1 MSSPVILIFAY
12 STDESVGSSTSLI
25 ILLDTVTEL
34 IVIPAAVPEIAP
46 RQRRLK
52 SVRPQPLLPLGYKLA
67 ISRWRAAPLS
77 IWYPLLSSELSSSSP
92 DLSPSSSR
100 PSSSSSSSGT
110 LHSPSGPLHRRR
122 YQLSSYS
129 TPSPS
134 VSFRLSRKRCNS
146 PTSSLPAVVPAPA
159 SLSSVLADCLPP
171 PDPLIPPVHPNLTVG
186 ERMDEHE
193 EVIQGMNEAGNRNE
207 VNGGVGGVTPVALA
221 CTYKDFPN
229 CQPRNFSG
237 TKGVIGLMRWFQ
249 KMKSVF
255 RISNYAMGSQVKF
268 ATCTLLDGALT
279 WWNSHVQTIGIDE
292 AYGMSWK
299 DLMKLMIE
307 ELSLLCPRMVPKE
320 EDKIER
326 IECLKL
332 KNQNRGN
339 QAANGEA
346 YGRAYALGGGEA
358 NQNSNVVTGMFL
370 LNNRYAFILFD
381 SGTDRSFVSTTFSPL
396 IDVVSTALDV
406 SYAVE
411 LANGRV
417 IVRIP
422 YGNEIL
428 IIQGD
433 RSDGGSNSRL
443 NIISCTKTQSIF
455 QEGAMSFWHRLLKT
469 RWETSQRRSDL
480 RMCRSMCID
489 YHELNK
495 LTMKNRYP
503 LPRIDDLFNQ
513 LQGLSVYSKINL
525 WSGYHQLRVREEDIP
540 KTVFRTRYG
549 HYEFQVM
556 PFGLT
561 NASAVLMDL
570 MN

>member
-12 STDESVGSSTSLI
+12 STDESVGDCPEAEAVVVALPAGVLDFVMHSDLETEPSEAPPSPPLQEI
-25 ILLDTVTEL
+25 PFGRPYYYHPNRARMLLT
-34 IVIPAAVPEIAP
+34 A
-46 RQRRLK
+46 RK
-52 SVRPQPLLPLGYKLA
+52 S
-67 ISRWRAAPLS
+67 
-77 IWYPLLSSELSSSSP
+77 YPLLSSELSSSSP

-100 PSSSSSSSGT
+100 PSSSSSSGT

-134 VSFRLSRKRCNS
+134 VSFRLSHKRCRS

-159 SLSSVLADCLPP
+159 SLSSIPADRVPSH
-171 PDPLIPPVHPNLTVG
+171 PLILPVHPDPTVG

-207 VNGGVGGVTPVALA
+207 VNGGVGGVAPVAQA
-221 CTYKDFPN
+221 CTYKDFLN

-237 TKGVIGLMRWFQ
+237 TEGVAGLMRWFK
-249 KMKSVF
+249 KMKFVF

-279 WWNSHVQTIGIDE
+279 RWNSHVQTIGIDE

-307 ELSLLCPRMVPKE
+307 ELSLLCLRMVPEE
-320 EDKIER
+320 EDKIKR
-326 IECLKL
+326 NECLKL

-370 LNNRYAFILFD
+370 LNNRYAFILFE
-381 SGTDRSFVSTTFSPL
+381 SGTDRNFVSTTFSPL

-411 LANGRV
+411 LANGYLYV
-417 IVRIP
+417 P
-422 YGNEIL
+422 
-428 IIQGD
+428 
-433 RSDGGSNSRL
+433 
-443 NIISCTKTQSIF
+443 
-455 QEGAMSFWHRLLKT
+455 
-469 RWETSQRRSDL
+469 
-480 RMCRSMCID
+480 
-489 YHELNK
+489 
-495 LTMKNRYP
+495 
-503 LPRIDDLFNQ
+503 
-513 LQGLSVYSKINL
+513 
-525 WSGYHQLRVREEDIP
+525 
-540 KTVFRTRYG
+540 
-549 HYEFQVM
+549 
-556 PFGLT
+556 
-561 NASAVLMDL
+561 
-570 MN
+570 